1 MDSLI
6 ARLADRQ
13 HGVVGHGQLV
23 ELGLSDPGIHRRIR
37 AGRLHPVYR
46 GVYAVGHS
54 RIGRRGW
61 WMAATLTAGDGAVLS
76 HHSAAAL
83 WGLRRPR
90 ERIDVTV
97 PTRAGRRRRNGL
109 TIHRTSSLPKADV
122 TCKENIP
129 VTSLPRTLI
138 DVAEVIDRRALERTL
153 DEAEY
158 LRLYNDHQIAAAIGT
173 HGGRAGAR
181 RLAKTIAEHVV
192 GSTRTNE
199 GLEEKFLLLC
209 RAHGIPDP
217 IVHAQVGPYEVDFLW
232 PEQRVIVETDD
243 ATHRRASTYESD
255 RDRDAYLD
263 DLGYRVRRFT
273 SRKIDHQP
281 EEVIRL
287 LLAAL
292 DGR

>member
-23 ELGLSDPGIHRRIR
+23 ALGLSGPGIHRRIR

-61 WMAATLTAGDGAVLS
+61 WMAATLAAGEGAVLS

-90 ERIDVTV
+90 ERIHVTV
-97 PTRAGRRRRNGL
+97 PTRAGRRRRKGL
-109 TIHRTSSLPKADV
+109 TIHRTSWLPEVDV
-122 TCKENIP
+122 TTSENIP

-138 DVAEVIDRRALERTL
+138 DIAEMIDRRALERTL

-158 LRLYNDHQIAAAIGT
+158 LRLYNDRRVAAAMAA
-173 HGGRAGAR
+173 HSGRVGAR

-199 GLEEKFLLLC
+199 GLEEDFLLLC
-209 RAHGIPDP
+209 RANGIPDP
-217 IVHAQVGPYEVDFLW
+217 VVHARVGPYEVDFLW

-243 ATHRRASTYESD
+243 ASHRRTSTYESD

-263 DLGYRVRRFT
+263 DAGYRVRRFT
-273 SRKIDHQP
+273 SRKIRNEP
-281 EEVIRL
+281 AEVVRL

-292 DGR
+292 SGR